1 MQLVL
6 TDTQDCPL
14 SVTARDRKGASAP
27 VSGQVWSTSDPAVVT
42 VTPDATDP
50 SKAVASA
57 VAPGTA
63 VITFTADADPSDQVV
78 NIIGT
83 LDVVVGAGQ
92 ATVVE
97 IAAGTPVEQTPAS
110 PGATAAGATSGQVV
124 AAPAPDGGATPSAP
138 APAPAP

>member
-14 SVTARDRKGASAP
+14 TVTAKDRKGAAAP
-27 VSGQVWSTSDPAVVT
+27 VSGQVWSTSDPNVVT
-42 VTPDATDP
+42 VTLDATDP

-97 IAAGTPVEQTPAS
+97 IAAGTPTEQTAAS
-110 PGATAAGATSGQVV
+110 AGATAPAATSGQVI
-124 AAPAPDGGATPSAP
+124 AAPAPDGGAAPSAP
-138 APAPAP
+138 AAPAA